1 MRILTLI
8 AISAMSI
15 ATVTPALAQ
24 DAMMKG
30 GMKSDK
36 VMKMSAAD
44 TKKMKM
50 CQAMPHDKM
59 MKNVGCMKMSK
70 MHPDMMK
77 GDAMMKADPM
87 AKGKMMTSGH

>member
-1 MRILTLI
+1 MRILTLV

-15 ATVTPALAQ
+15 AAATPALAQ

-36 VMKMSAAD
+36 MMKMSDTD

-59 MKNVGCMKMSK
+59 MKNAGCMKMMK

-77 GDAMMKADPM
+77 GDAMMKSD
-87 AKGKMMTSGH
+87 KMMPGH

>member
-1 MRILTLI
+1 MRMITLI

-15 ATVTPALAQ
+15 ATPVLAQ

-36 VMKMSAAD
+36 MMKMSAAD
-44 TKKMKM
+44 TKMMKK
-50 CQAMPHDKM
+50 CKAMSHDMM
-59 MKNVGCMKMSK
+59 MKNAGCKKMMK

-77 GDAMMKADPM
+77 SGDAM
-87 AKGKMMTSGH
+87 

>member
-36 VMKMSAAD
+36 MMTMSAAD

-59 MKNVGCMKMSK
+59 MKNAGCMKMSK

-77 GDAMMKADPM
+77 ADPM
-87 AKGKMMTSGH
+87 AKGKMMTPGH

>member
-1 MRILTLI
+1 MRILTLV

-15 ATVTPALAQ
+15 AAATPALAQ

-36 VMKMSAAD
+36 MMKMSAAD
-44 TKKMKM
+44 TKKMKS
-50 CQAMPHDKM
+50 CQAMSHDMMMKDAGCKKM
-59 MKNVGCMKMSK
+59 MK

-77 GDAMMKADPM
+77 SDPM
-87 AKGKMMTSGH
+87 AKGKMMAPSH

>member
-1 MRILTLI
+1 MRIQTLI
-8 AISAMSI
+8 AFSAMSI
-15 ATVTPALAQ
+15 AAATPALAQ

-36 VMKMSAAD
+36 MMKMSAAD

-59 MKNVGCMKMSK
+59 MKNAGCMKMSR

-77 GDAMMKADPM
+77 SDPM
-87 AKGKMMTSGH
+87 AKGKMMAPGH